1 MDDSTREKFAASVRS
16 ALRTEAY
23 IKGQMCYLGCR
34 YKVLPNYRLT
44 QVVKS
49 VPKPGVETPG
59 YCMSHLRCE
68 KLRARRPRSQWIVI
82 DFWGRFIYDAALVME
97 LLK

>member
-44 QVVKS
+44 QMMKAIPTGGLNPRLLYS
-49 VPKPGVETPG
+49 VPSGRVWNSRVFISVGSAHAGAGEKICRCG
-59 YCMSHLRCE
+59 YYLYS
-68 KLRARRPRSQWIVI
+68 
-82 DFWGRFIYDAALVME
+82 G
-97 LLK
+97 